1 MSTSPRDI
9 KRRLRSVTN
18 TRKITKAMELV
29 SSVKMRK
36 AVLTVTAARPYAEHA
51 WEMLLTV
58 AQTSH
63 AEQHPLLRSE
73 TLPKK
78 IAVLTIAS
86 NRGLVGG
93 FNANLTSAVS
103 KYVKNLEA
111 ETGATIETIIM
122 GAKGRSLSHQYHLNI
137 TAEFPKEDLLLSSL
151 EIRPMAKMLIDGF
164 TNGDYDRVIV
174 AYMDYISSLVQ
185 KPVIRQIL
193 PLSAESFTAGVAGIV
208 DASERTHIVEEE
220 AEDVAQH
227 EYLFEPN
234 ADQLLESLL
243 PRLVEM
249 QIYRAV
255 LETNAAEHAA
265 RMVSMKNASD
275 SAGDLITDL
284 TLSYNQARQAAITQ
298 DLSEISA
305 GRAALEG

>member
-36 AVLTVTAARPYAEHA
+36 AVNTVTAARPYAEHA

-63 AEQHPLLRSE
+63 SEQHPLLRHE
-73 TLPKK
+73 VQPKK

-93 FNANLTSAVS
+93 FNTNLTSAVA
-103 KYVKNLEA
+103 KYVKNLEQ
-111 ETGATIETIIM
+111 ETGATIETVIM
-122 GAKGRSLSHQYHLNI
+122 GTKGRSLASQYHLNI
-137 TAEFPKEDLLLSSL
+137 TAEFPKEDILFSSL
-151 EIRPMAKMLIDGF
+151 EIRPMSKMLIDGF
-164 TNGDYDRVIV
+164 TNGEYDRVIV

-185 KPVIRQIL
+185 KPAIRQIL
-193 PLSAESFTAGVAGIV
+193 PLSAEEFSSGIAGIV
-208 DASERTHIVEEE
+208 EANERKHILEEE
-220 AEDVAQH
+220 AEDVAKH

>member
-36 AVLTVTAARPYAEHA
+36 AVMTVTSARPYAEHA

-58 AQTSH
+58 AQT
-63 AEQHPLLRSE
+63 AGRDQHPLLRHE
-73 TLPKK
+73 DKPKK
-78 IAVLTIAS
+78 VAVLTIAS

-93 FNANLTSAVS
+93 FNANLTGTVS
-103 KYVKNLEA
+103 KYIKKLEA
-111 ETGATIETIIM
+111 ETGATIETVIM
-122 GAKGRSLSHQYHLNI
+122 GAKARSLSSQHHFNI

-164 TNGDYDRVIV
+164 TKGEYDRVIV
-174 AYMDYISSLVQ
+174 SYMSFVSSLVQ
-185 KPVIRQIL
+185 KPKIRQIL
-193 PLSAESFTAGVAGIV
+193 PLSAGDFVTGQAGIV
-208 DASERTHIVEEE
+208 DSVERTHIIKEET
-220 AEDVAQH
+220 EDLLKH

-234 ADQLLESLL
+234 ADNLLDALL

-265 RMVSMKNASD
+265 RMVSMKSASD
-275 SAGDLITDL
+275 SAQDLITDL